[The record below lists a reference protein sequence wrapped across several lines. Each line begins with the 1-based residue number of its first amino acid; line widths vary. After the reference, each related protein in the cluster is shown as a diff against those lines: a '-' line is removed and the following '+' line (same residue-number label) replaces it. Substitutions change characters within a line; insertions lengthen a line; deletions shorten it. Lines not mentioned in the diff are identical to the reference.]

1 MFLPRFS
8 LRKILFFVGKI
19 TITPENQNYIALP
32 GDDVELKW
40 EINGVEISNIDDR
53 KWLFDRI
60 PGVILAYISADGQ
73 VRKNNGTILSEQFD
87 IKKPTTLILRNVDS
101 RYDGKYKFDVLA
113 YFKRV
118 ESVVT
123 VLIAGK

>member
-1 MFLPRFS
+1 MS
-8 LRKILFFVGKI
+8 EVS
-19 TITPENQNYIALP
+19 LP

-73 VRKNNGTILSEQFD
+73 VRKNNGPILSEGFD
-87 IKKPTTLILRNVDS
+87 IKKPSTLILRNVGS
-101 RYDGKYKFDVLA
+101 RYDGKYKL
-113 YFKRV
+113 
-118 ESVVT
+118 
-123 VLIAGK
+123 GKYNGLSLS